1 MLVELNT
8 QPHEHILTHIAAWS
22 QGEECY
28 ILFPLARMNLR
39 RFLKERQP
47 EADSNISLWLLRQMK
62 GLADAV
68 TLIHNLDQQITATHL
83 QVPVATGK
91 RERKQGY
98 HHDLKPENMLL
109 FYIGSDYTEGSLKI
123 SDFGMGKVNRVPQ
136 GSQIVSKR
144 TRTLSG
150 TLTYE
155 SPDFEM
161 HRETGRPHDMWA
173 LGCVFLELLCWLFIA
188 PQSGGK
194 SFQTDRMAPL
204 SSKDSSI
211 LSDSFYF
218 MTTKDGEKVPKLK
231 PMVVKWIDAI
241 KGNPCCKDEF
251 LCILEL
257 ICKAGG
263 LLEPEMHTRMRAETL
278 NQKLGKILH
287 SATNRL
293 EAAPNHYTGNTSQA
307 RKVTED
313 SLGEE
318 PASPTYTP
326 MISRQVTN
334 SPPAEPTIASLPEI
348 VFQEV
353 ENGELVDTPG

>member
-1 MLVELNT
+1 
-8 QPHEHILTHIAAWS
+8 
-22 QGEECY
+22 
-28 ILFPLARMNLR
+28 MNLR

-47 EADSNISLWLLRQMK
+47 EADSKISLWLLRQMK

-68 TLIHNLDQQITATHL
+68 TLIHNLDQQITTTHL
-83 QVPVATGK
+83 QVPTTAGK
-91 RERKQGY
+91 KEKKQGY

-161 HRETGRPHDMWA
+161 HQKTGRPHDMWA

-204 SSKDSSI
+204 SSKDSGI

-218 MTTKDGEKVPKLK
+218 MTTKDGEKIPKLK
-231 PMVVKWIDAI
+231 PVVVKWMDAI
-241 KGNPCCKDEF
+241 KENPCCKDEF

-257 ICKAGG
+257 IGKAGG
-263 LLEPEMHTRMRAETL
+263 LLEPEMNARMKAGDL
-278 NQKLGKILH
+278 NQELGKILH
-287 SATNRL
+287 SATDRL
-293 EAAPNHYTGNTSQA
+293 KTAPNHYTGNVSQA
-307 RKVTED
+307 RKITED
-313 SLGEE
+313 SLYEE
-318 PASPTYTP
+318 PASPTDTP
-326 MISRQVTN
+326 MISRQITN
-334 SPPAEPTIASLPEI
+334 SPPPPPPAEGPTLASLPEI
-348 VFQEV
+348 VFQDI
-353 ENGELVDTPG
+353 ENGEPANTPGQ